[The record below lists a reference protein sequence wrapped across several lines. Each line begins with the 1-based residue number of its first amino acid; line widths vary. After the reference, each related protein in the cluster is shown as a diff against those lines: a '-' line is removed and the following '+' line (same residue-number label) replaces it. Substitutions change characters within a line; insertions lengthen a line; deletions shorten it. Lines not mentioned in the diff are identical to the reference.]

1 MHRRALIREAMVRA
15 LVAADTRA
23 AQRVHDHPWNERTA
37 LPALVVE
44 DLGESQAAVTFGG
57 LGAARAIERE
67 YLVQVSAELQP
78 LDDWARDRDELMAQV
93 ETAIANAALPG
104 VKAVVPSGYEAVEAT
119 QGARPIVVG
128 RQRFAVTYVT
138 PANNPEALL

>member
-1 MHRRALIREAMVRA
+1 MHRRALIREALVRA
-15 LVAADTRA
+15 LVDADTRA
-23 AQRVHDHPWNERTA
+23 DQRVYDHPWNERTQ

-67 YLVQVSAELQP
+67 YLLQVSAELQP
-78 LDDWARDRDELMAQV
+78 LDDWASARDELMAQV
-93 ETAIANAALPG
+93 EAAVANAALPG
-104 VKAVVPSGYEAVEAT
+104 VKAVVPAGYDAAEAT

-128 RQRFAVTYVT
+128 RQRFAVSYMT